1 MDTIYTIGY
10 TAFNINKF
18 VAVLKKYNIS
28 CVIDVRSSPVS
39 QYYPDYNKDV
49 LERAL
54 KSSSIYYRNY
64 IEEFGAR
71 QNNKRYYTKDGYL
84 DFKKFTKSEAFQKG
98 FRKITDSM
106 EQGYI
111 FALMC
116 AEKDPINCHRNI
128 MVASEFFRKGYEV
141 KNIMPDGSFQT
152 QPEIEN
158 RLLDMY
164 FPNRNQLSL
173 LGEILNDKELI
184 SQAYEKRN
192 AEIGYKMED
201 E

>member
-1 MDTIYTIGY
+1 MDSIYTIGY
-10 TAFNINKF
+10 TAFNINEF
-18 VAVLKKYNIS
+18 IQTLKKYNIS

-49 LERAL
+49 LEGAL
-54 KSSSIYYRNY
+54 KSSDIYYRNY

-71 QNNKRYYTKDGYL
+71 QNNRTYYTKDGYL
-84 DFKKFTKSEAFQKG
+84 DFKKFTKSDAFKKG
-98 FRKITDSM
+98 ILKITDSM
-106 EQGYI
+106 EHGYT

-128 MVASEFFRKGYEV
+128 MVASEFFKIGYEV

-152 QPEIEN
+152 QPEIES

-164 FPNRNQLSL
+164 FPDRNQLSL
-173 LGEILNDKELI
+173 FGEPLSDKELI

-192 AEIGYKMED
+192 AEIGYRME
-201 E
+201 EE